1 MCYCFRDVAP
11 YAVAVLVQVKVRI
24 RFHPPLLF
32 KRFCSSRGRRYFVR
46 QWGTRG
52 VVASVSDGQLV
63 VHLCMFLCCLLRFT
77 SCVVHWRC

>member
-11 YAVAVLVQVKVRI
+11 SAVTVLAQVKVRI

-32 KRFCSSRGRRYFVR
+32 KRFCSSRRRRYFVR
-46 QWGTRG
+46 QWGARG

-63 VHLCMFLCCLLRFT
+63 VHL
-77 SCVVHWRC
+77 